1 MSRFAELL
9 AVFTNAATH
18 TSITISGKR
27 RALVIEALQIAVQK
41 EAMMTET
48 TTPAVGVPVVLSIP
62 HQRIADIITT
72 ALETPAGGWL
82 IKALPP
88 CHLREH
94 ANKVRRSGPWY
105 SFGATYELPDF
116 QMIVTVSNPVNDGKG
131 DTIEK
136 CLTREDFQNAL
147 ILMSKPDYAHHF
159 ADFLG
164 ENDDANTAD
173 LFMQLAVYGE
183 EVFA

>member
-27 RALVIEALQIAVQK
+27 RALVIEALQLAVQK

-48 TTPAVGVPVVLSIP
+48 TKAVGVPVVLSIP
-62 HQRIADIITT
+62 HQRIADIVTT
-72 ALETPAGGWL
+72 ALETPAQGWL

-88 CHLREH
+88 SHLRELV
-94 ANKVRRSGPWY
+94 NKVRKSGPWY
-105 SFGATYELPDF
+105 SLGATYELSDF
-116 QMIVTVSNPVNDGKG
+116 QMIVTVDNPAADG
-131 DTIEK
+131 TIEK
-136 CLTREDFQNAL
+136 CLTMENFQTAL

-164 ENDDANTAD
+164 GNDDAITAD